1 MKWVHQGV
9 ETTLECSPGGRKVFV
24 GTLRMEI
31 DDVTT
36 CRVKTE
42 TSMTAVQLRGGGTV
56 TCSES
61 GGRLACSGPR

>member
-1 MKWVHQGV
+1 M
-9 ETTLECSPGGRKVFV
+9 
-24 GTLRMEI
+24 RMEI
-31 DDVTT
+31 EDVTT

-42 TSMTAVQLRGGGTV
+42 TSMTAVQLRNGGTV